1 MADENPNQYTVTK
14 GVDSTINFKG
24 ILSIQSIMWFA
35 GIVFI
40 GFIITDQLQITGL
53 LQLIIILGHVVLA
66 LLLVS
71 TRVSHPDRRTIYVI
85 MHLLFKEDT
94 HKYQSIDINKY
105 RRLRDR
111 DR

>member
-24 ILSIQSIMWFA
+24 FLSILSIIWFA

-40 GFIITDQLQITGL
+40 GFIITDQLQLTGL

>member
-40 GFIITDQLQITGL
+40 GF
-53 LQLIIILGHVVLA
+53 IILGHVVLA